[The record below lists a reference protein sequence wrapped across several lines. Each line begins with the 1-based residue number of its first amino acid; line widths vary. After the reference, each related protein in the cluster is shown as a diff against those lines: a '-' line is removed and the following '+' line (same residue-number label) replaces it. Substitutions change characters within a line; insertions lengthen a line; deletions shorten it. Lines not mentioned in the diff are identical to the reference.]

1 MKIKFRNNPRIWIKY
16 IFSLT
21 IMLSL
26 LVGLGVWQS
35 VIPLFVAGSLWFII
49 LMILLTSLASKWF
62 SKKIYTFGLIF
73 GSLISRIVSLILLLF
88 IYIVI
93 VIPTSLLLRTFSNDL
108 LNIKKFPDLNKSY
121 WVKATSRGSLKN
133 MY

>member
-1 MKIKFRNNPRIWIKY
+1 
-16 IFSLT
+16 
-21 IMLSL
+21 MLAL
-26 LVGLGVWQS
+26 LVGLGVWKS
-35 VIPLFVAGSLWFII
+35 IIPLFVAGSLWFII
-49 LMILLTSLASKWF
+49 LLILITSLVSKWF

-73 GSLISRIVSLILLLF
+73 GSLISIIVSFFLLLA

-108 LNIKKFPDLNKSY
+108 LNIKRFPSLNKSY
-121 WVKATSRGSLKN
+121 WVRSTSRGSLKN